1 MRCLYCGGEL
11 ALLKK
16 LRGGGS
22 FCSEA
27 HRQKYQ
33 EEYSQLALSRLMQAN
48 PKAEKRAP
56 APRVEPPLPS
66 APPSPRAA
74 VVESPKA
81 PAAVLAPCGFLLPN
95 IEPRDCATPLFSH
108 GPMPLDWASA
118 GPHEHAPVA
127 VCTLPRAEA
136 FRPVALTLSASD
148 PCPAAPEYA
157 AVEIWPEFKET
168 TAGWL
173 TPNFDDAPS
182 GETNLDAEDTSV
194 CTTAVETP
202 AAPRTAPRRAV
213 EFLPVTLR
221 LAPPPNSGPQ
231 DTCRPAAFP
240 PAAPELPAVKMNPLR
255 LRFGFGPAPES
266 KRAPEPVHQEC
277 AAAPEPILT
286 LGAPVEKRSKLPLL
300 LSVAGALAL
309 VAGGGMF
316 LFTRGNA
323 SAPATHHKT
332 HTAPAPIAETDW
344 TTDWS
349 GKPPKGER
357 LSILRPSL
365 NMSDYRI
372 EFQGQIE
379 SKSLGWI
386 FRATDPKN
394 YYALRLEIAKPG
406 AMAEIALARTVVEA
420 GQQKDR
426 AHIPLRTKFARDT
439 VFKIRTD
446 VQGSTFRTWIQGDLV
461 DTWTD
466 TRFKTGAF
474 GLLTDAAG
482 RAKLQMIQ
490 LSELDNRADAI
501 AHRR

>member
-48 PKAEKRAP
+48 PKAEKHAP
-56 APRVEPPLPS
+56 APRAETRPS
-66 APPSPRAA
+66 APPSPAA
-74 VVESPKA
+74 VVEAPKA
-81 PAAVLAPCGFLLPN
+81 AAAVLEPCGFLLPN
-95 IEPRDCATPLFSH
+95 IEPLDCATPLFSH

-118 GPHEHAPVA
+118 DAHEHAAAA
-127 VCTLPRAEA
+127 VCTLLRAEA
-136 FRPVALTLSASD
+136 FQLAELSFARKD
-148 PCPAAPEYA
+148 ARPAAPEFA
-157 AVEIWPEFKET
+157 EFESWPEFKET

-173 TPNFDDAPS
+173 NLIADGPCD
-182 GETNLDAEDTSV
+182 ETALDAADTSA
-194 CTTAVETP
+194 CATAVDMP
-202 AAPRTAPRRAV
+202 VARTAPRRAV
-213 EFLPVTLR
+213 EFLPVRLR
-221 LAPPPNSGPQ
+221 LAQPPNSGPQ
-231 DTCRPAAFP
+231 DTCRPTPFR
-240 PAAPELPAVKMNPLR
+240 PAEPELPPIKMNPLR
-255 LRFGFGPAPES
+255 LRFGFGAAPES
-266 KRAPEPVHQEC
+266 KRAPEQPVQEST
-277 AAAPEPILT
+277 AASAPMLV
-286 LGAPVEKRSKLPLL
+286 LGATVETRNKLPLI

-309 VAGGGMF
+309 VAGGGVF

-323 SAPATHHKT
+323 SAPAAHHKA
-332 HTAPAPIAETDW
+332 HTAPAPIADTDW
-344 TTDWS
+344 STDWS
-349 GKPPKGER
+349 GKPPRGER

-386 FRATDPKN
+386 FRAIDAKN
-394 YYALRLEIAKPG
+394 YYALRLEIARPG
-406 AMAEIALARTVVEA
+406 AMAEIALVRTVLEA

-426 AHIPLRTKFARDT
+426 ARIPLRTKFARDT

-446 VQGSTFRTWIQGDLV
+446 VEGPTFRTWIQGDLV

-466 TRFKTGAF
+466 GRFKTGAF

-490 LSELDNRADAI
+490 LSQLDGRARA
-501 AHRR
+501 R